1 MQDQVISRE
10 IEGQGLVTGLK
21 SDVDAIADPI
31 AAAVQPTTPI
41 DASGSAAAVAF
52 RTTLFQLLI
61 AAGALVSVLGLSD
74 DNVLVKW
81 IRFFNRVEAVPIVI
95 ALATVG
101 FALWQNIRA
110 VAKHIKLQVL
120 SLLVPQKVAI
130 SPPNPP
136 AAVAKAAEAAT
147 LLIEQD
153 PARPVAPSQ
162 SARATY
168 PGSGT

>member
-1 MQDQVISRE
+1 MQKWRKSVQDQVISRE

-61 AAGALVSVLGLSD
+61 AAGA
-74 DNVLVKW
+74 LVKW